1 QVTPDSYTQALLQKL
16 SGYCTRG
23 NPHGRFPGGR
33 PAATPIIPNAIF
45 VGVGVV
51 RVCRAKLFRNL
62 GVILGALIRILND
75 QANRCTGGFA
85 LEHTR
90 QNAHFI
96 SFTTLSRV
104 PGGAGFPTVQI
115 GLHISLGQLQ
125 PRRTAVNDAAQSR
138 AVAFTKGG
146 YGKQL
151 SESISRHISALY

>member
-1 QVTPDSYTQALLQKL
+1 VST
-16 SGYCTRG
+16 
-23 NPHGRFPGGR
+23 
-33 PAATPIIPNAIF
+33 
-45 VGVGVV
+45 
-51 RVCRAKLFRNL
+51 AKLFLNL
-62 GVILGALIRILND
+62 GVILAAMIRVRND
-75 QANRCTGGFA
+75 QANRRTGGFA
-85 LEHTR
+85 LDHSR

-96 SFTTLSRV
+96 SFKTLSRV

-115 GLHISLGQLQ
+115 GLYIGLGQLQ